1 MVWSDV
7 QRRDERARAAWD
19 LVRCQHGVVS
29 RRQLLELGF
38 SRRAIEHRLVTGR
51 LHPIRPGVYAVGR
64 REITRE
70 AEWMAA
76 VLGLRA
82 SRRPQS
88 RERGRGFGHTRPRQ
102 PGVRVHRRASF
113 GRTDLALVGNIPVT
127 GPACTLIDLAARL
140 GTDQLEAAINEA
152 DKLDLIDPETLR
164 DSLSDVAPR
173 PGLAVLGRT
182 LDAQTFTL
190 TDTELERRFLQIVR
204 EVGLPEP
211 LTQRWVNGFRVD
223 FYWPDLGLVVETDGL
238 RYHRTPAAQ
247 ARDRLRDQARTAAG
261 LTPLRFTRAQ
271 VRFQEAYVRRILA
284 DVAGR
289 LG

>member
-1 MVWSDV
+1 
-7 QRRDERARAAWD
+7 
-19 LVRCQHGVVS
+19 LVRRQRGVVS

-76 VLGLRA
+76 VLGCGRA
-82 SRRPQS
+82 AALSHESGAAALGIRPD
-88 RERGRGFGHTRPRQ
+88 RGGVIEVSVPANLRPRQ

-113 GRTDLALVGNIPVT
+113 GRADLALVRNIPVT

-173 PGLAVLGRT
+173 PGLAVLRRT

-204 EVGLPEP
+204 EVGLSEP
-211 LTQRWVNGFRVD
+211 LTQQWVNGFRVD

-247 ARDRLRDQARTAAG
+247 ARDRLRDQAHTAAG

-271 VRFQEAYVRRILA
+271 VRFQQAYVRRILA